1 MSHFDAVSFLR
12 MTSREV
18 TLKIVHPSS
27 KSIQPTPSPTKPVK
41 ADNATSPAL
50 KVDMVVPKAAMDVQA
65 SPALAPAVD
74 EGQYKDDPKSP
85 SVSESEDDWSDVASV
100 DSTQTPK
107 MNLRDA
113 FHTRSKLEK
122 SQRSSLEEEESSRLP
137 AAPSLDDLPTVL
149 IKKNEKCQLGLLL
162 GLEVTD
168 QGSGLFVKEVVSGL
182 PMAQDGSV
190 QVGDQIHFINNQS
203 VSGIGMEKAKSLLA
217 RVPSL
222 VELKATR

>member
-41 ADNATSPAL
+41 ADNAASPAL

-74 EGQYKDDPKSP
+74 KGQDDQKSP
-85 SVSESEDDWSDVASV
+85 FVSESEDDWSDVASV

-122 SQRSSLEEEESSRLP
+122 SQRSSLEEEESSSRLP
-137 AAPSLDDLPTVL
+137 DAPSLDDLPTVL
-149 IKKNEKCQLGLLL
+149 IKKNEKGQLGLLL